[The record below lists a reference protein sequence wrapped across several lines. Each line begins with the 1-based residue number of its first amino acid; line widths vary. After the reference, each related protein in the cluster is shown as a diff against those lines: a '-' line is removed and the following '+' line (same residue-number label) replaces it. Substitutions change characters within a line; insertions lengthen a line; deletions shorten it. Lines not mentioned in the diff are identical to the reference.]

1 MINNEHSTDSTEVTE
16 LEDSESMPDENSGI
30 SVQGFIK
37 IFDPASGEIL
47 IQSRA

>member
-1 MINNEHSTDSTEVTE
+1 MINNEHSTDSPEVTT
-16 LEDSESMPDENSGI
+16 LEDSESIPDENSGI